1 MNVMLEVKE
10 GRAEEM
16 ERTYS
21 AVPDHTLFFLCG
33 SKGRGRSTRHFWE
46 PSGSHPHCNA
56 SAPILQTKLTHMDTS
71 PWYEIGKGILY
82 LWPLCA
88 LL

>member
-1 MNVMLEVKE
+1 MLEVKE